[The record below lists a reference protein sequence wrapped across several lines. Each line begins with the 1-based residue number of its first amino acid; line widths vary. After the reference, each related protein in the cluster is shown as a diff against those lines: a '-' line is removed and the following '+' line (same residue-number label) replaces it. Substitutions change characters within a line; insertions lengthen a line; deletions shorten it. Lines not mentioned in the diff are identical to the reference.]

1 MRVEALAVVAR
12 QGLAV
17 ERVLEGRRRHE
28 VGRERLAVEVVLVY
42 FERLDPELVD
52 WFQRYGI
59 NNAVGQLLPVRRGR
73 HRCESLR
80 LRVTLLGA
88 SERHCG
94 CLCSTRSM
102 R

>member
-1 MRVEALAVVAR
+1 MRVEPLAVVAR

-42 FERLDPELVD
+42 FERLDLELVD

-59 NNAVGQLLPVRRGR
+59 NNAVGQLLPVR
-73 HRCESLR
+73 H
-80 LRVTLLGA
+80 RVTAACGPLGLPGPNAALLVV
-88 SERHCG
+88 C
-94 CLCSTRSM
+94 
-102 R
+102 